1 MWGLQENS
9 NQKLQENRPQ
19 LKLNIMRGNFY
30 QTKAK
35 NATLDLT
42 GYKGVGKAL
51 VSIAPDKQRI
61 KVMSQFDRVSVKILG
76 PKNKPLHL

>member
-19 LKLNIMRGNFY
+19 LKLNIMRGHFC

-35 NATLDLT
+35 NATLDLR
-42 GYKGVGKAL
+42 GIQGCGQG
-51 VSIAPDKQRI
+51 S
-61 KVMSQFDRVSVKILG
+61 S
-76 PKNKPLHL
+76 